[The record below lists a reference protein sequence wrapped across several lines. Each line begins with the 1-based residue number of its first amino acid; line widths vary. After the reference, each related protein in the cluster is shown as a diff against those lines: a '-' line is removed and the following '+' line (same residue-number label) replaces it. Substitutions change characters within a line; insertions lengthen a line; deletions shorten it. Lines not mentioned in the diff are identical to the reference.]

1 MNLQHW
7 KRSKLLVKDCTSL
20 SGLLMKNGLT
30 NLKKIRKLKEWKT
43 FEKFSNNFV
52 DIQKLDNKNL
62 EKLIWKIYLKL

>member
-1 MNLQHW
+1 
-7 KRSKLLVKDCTSL
+7 
-20 SGLLMKNGLT
+20 MKNGLT